1 MDKLT
6 THKIADGREILFVE
20 VPSMA
25 FGFDIQNYTT
35 EVELIYMLDLEQID
49 HGNKELESDET
60 LVTVKLPRAG
70 NWSIIGVSD
79 QMSEE
84 ECAGVVESLPDPF
97 SSSGHRNFKDYT
109 KTYFVTS
116 DRYILLRA
124 KESFTFLLRSLG
136 LDTTKRY
143 VLIEKMKS

>member
-6 THKIADGREILFVE
+6 THTLPDGREILFVE
-20 VPSMA
+20 VPEGTS
-25 FGFDIQNYTT
+25 GYKLGDSCIYFDIKHGLDN
-35 EVELIYMLDLEQID
+35 ELIA
-49 HGNKELESDET
+49 
-60 LVTVKLPRAG
+60 LPDDCDYT
-70 NWSIIGVSD
+70 IIGVSD

-84 ECAGVVESLPDPF
+84 ECAGVVQSLPDPF

-109 KTYFVTS
+109 KTYSVTS

-124 KESFTFLLRSLG
+124 KESFASLLRSLG

-143 VLIEKMKS
+143 CLLEKMKS